1 LAGAKVLLMELFR
14 YLILHDGGVEILRR
28 KQRAAQD
35 DNALVVLLALLRLS
49 RVLCL
54 RRE

>member
-1 LAGAKVLLMELFR
+1 VLPLEFFR
-14 YLILHDGGVEILRR
+14 YLILHGGVVEIVQR
-28 KQRAAQD
+28 KRRAAQD
-35 DNALVVLLALLRLS
+35 DNALVVLIALRCLS